1 MNGPP
6 ATGEYRRRLDR
17 PLRRML
23 RSRGVRSFLAVLIMS
38 KSRNAF
44 IQLPEALLV
53 WQPADE
59 SKHLSLADKA
69 VWSAI
74 ADRIRNIGDKFGV
87 QLVAE
92 VLGCEKKTVLRSIPR
107 LEAAGILRVT
117 RAAKAV
123 VGCGRE
129 IPLGSTREDRRNC
142 YSVSNIPSND
152 PKKGPFTVPA
162 RDRLRYHK
170 GTVGCPREGP
180 FTVPQR
186 DRRGSQGGTVNGPRE
201 GPCTE
206 HTKTDTN
213 NNTTTVADFDPNK
226 SKVVELLTKAGIWP
240 KAAAELAAGGLTVPE
255 ARAALA
261 LAERARVSNRPG
273 YIVDLLRRKP
283 PEFQRQLANGEK
295 ETVRRREIQRERAR
309 IAQFRK
315 EIATIPTERHAEV
328 VDRMQVF
335 VNALEFAY
343 PVKVANQLGIAGL
356 AEPERLPP
364 GLLGYAAQAWRE
376 LQAEEGIP

>member
-1 MNGPP
+1 
-6 ATGEYRRRLDR
+6 
-17 PLRRML
+17 
-23 RSRGVRSFLAVLIMS
+23 
-38 KSRNAF
+38 
-44 IQLPEALLV
+44 
-53 WQPADE
+53 
-59 SKHLSLADKA
+59 
-69 VWSAI
+69 
-74 ADRIRNIGDKFGV
+74 
-87 QLVAE
+87 
-92 VLGCEKKTVLRSIPR
+92 
-107 LEAAGILRVT
+107 
-117 RAAKAV
+117 
-123 VGCGRE
+123 
-129 IPLGSTREDRRNC
+129 
-142 YSVSNIPSND
+142 
-152 PKKGPFTVPA
+152 
-162 RDRLRYHK
+162 
-170 GTVGCPREGP
+170 
-180 FTVPQR
+180 
-186 DRRGSQGGTVNGPRE
+186 
-201 GPCTE
+201 
-206 HTKTDTN
+206 
-213 NNTTTVADFDPNK
+213 
-226 SKVVELLTKAGIWP
+226 VELLTKAGIWP